1 MARFTLA
8 IILAACLGL
17 YQASGV
23 LAHARYDH
31 STPSPGQVL
40 SSSPA
45 QVEIFV
51 AENMRKIPGANQIS
65 VTGPDGSQVDDGNT
79 VVDDSNRQHLSVG
92 LKPDLASGRYVVS
105 FKTLSDA
112 DGDADH
118 GQFAFYVGTQ
128 PTPAQKTQDARLAL
142 TADTEQSS
150 TGPSTGLMIGV
161 VIAAVVVLAIVG
173 GGWTMLR
180 RRRTSP

>member
-8 IILAACLGL
+8 MILAAYLGL
-17 YQASGV
+17 YQTTGI
-23 LAHARYDH
+23 LTHARYDH
-31 STPSPGQVL
+31 SAPSPGQVL
-40 SSSPA
+40 NASPA
-45 QVEIFV
+45 EVEIFV
-51 AENMRKIPGANQIS
+51 AENMRKIAGANQIS
-65 VTGPDGSQVDDGNT
+65 VAGPDGSQVDDGNS

-92 LKPDLASGRYVVS
+92 LKPDLPSGRYVVS

-128 PTPAQKTQDARLAL
+128 PTPAQKAQDAKLAL
-142 TADTEQSS
+142 TADTEKSS
-150 TGPSTGLMIGV
+150 TGPSTSLIIGA
-161 VIAAVVVLAIVG
+161 VIAAVVVLVLLG

-180 RRRTSP
+180 RQRTLR